1 MNWVLLVGG
10 LIPLWTALMIVYMN
24 KSVSRPRP
32 PRVEAQPDDDY
43 PYDYEEPEAKPRRS
57 LLGALRGVNL
67 GALKGLK
74 SKIPRRKVKE
84 AAPEE
89 TPYAFEEEDKPPAAI
104 QAQAAT
110 SLGLDLSSEKRMWGI
125 TLLVLAG
132 ACLMNGF
139 YMTLDYIFREYRT
152 LMGMKLPLA
161 GELRFLSGLSLVVLG
176 FCVVASAAKTGIKL
190 VKS

>member
-1 MNWVLLVGG
+1 MNRSTSRLR
-10 LIPLWTALMIVYMN
+10 PLKM
-24 KSVSRPRP
+24 
-32 PRVEAQPDDDY
+32 EAQPEDDY
-43 PYDYEEPEAKPRRS
+43 HYEYEAPEARPRRG

-74 SKIPRRKVKE
+74 SRLPQKKSGGPTPDE
-84 AAPEE
+84 A
-89 TPYAFEEEDKPPAAI
+89 PYPFEEEDNPPAPT
-104 QAQAAT
+104 QAEAAP
-110 SLGLDLSSEKRMWGI
+110 SLGVDLSSEKRMWGI

-176 FCVVASAAKTGIKL
+176 FCVVSSAAKTGIKL
-190 VKS
+190 VKD

>member
-24 KSVSRPRP
+24 RSTSRPRL
-32 PRVEAQPDDDY
+32 PREAKPDDDY
-43 PYDYEEPEAKPRRS
+43 PYDYEAQEAKPRRS
-57 LLGALRGVNL
+57 LLGALRGINL
-67 GALKGLK
+67 GALNGLK
-74 SKIPRRKVKE
+74 SRLPRRRMKE
-84 AAPEE
+84 AALEE
-89 TPYAFEEEDKPPAAI
+89 TPYAFEEEEKQQAPI
-104 QAQAAT
+104 QAQAAA

-125 TLLVLAG
+125 PLLVLAG
-132 ACLMNGF
+132 ACLVNGF

-190 VKS
+190 VKG

>member
-1 MNWVLLVGG
+1 LNWVLLVGG

-24 KSVSRPRP
+24 KSVGRPRP
-32 PRVEAQPDDDY
+32 PRVEAQPDTDY
-43 PYDYEEPEAKPRRS
+43 PYNYDTPEAKPRRR
-57 LLGALRGVNL
+57 LLGAIRGVNL

-74 SKIPRRKVKE
+74 IRLPRRKVEE

-89 TPYAFEEEDKPPAAI
+89 TPDAFEEDKPPAAV
-104 QAQAAT
+104 QAQAAA
-110 SLGLDLSSEKRMWGI
+110 SPRLDLSSEKRMWGI

>member
-32 PRVEAQPDDDY
+32 PRVEAQLDVDY
-43 PYDYEEPEAKPRRS
+43 PYNYDTPEAKPRRG
-57 LLGALRGVNL
+57 LLRALRGVNL

-74 SKIPRRKVKE
+74 NRLPRRKAEE

-89 TPYAFEEEDKPPAAI
+89 TPDAFEEDKPPAAI

-190 VKS
+190 VKN